1 MASNGTRVTAE
12 ALATAIQNYE
22 ARNQEFQNAYLKISN
37 IVRQLSVNY
46 KSEAA
51 TAFYNKFND
60 IYNNLSQTE
69 SRMEDATN
77 KLKQVKEVYEA
88 LTAMQEA
95 LVRALETDFAAA
107 GNIFG

>member
-1 MASNGTRVTAE
+1 MAASGTRVTAE
-12 ALATAIQNYE
+12 ALATTIQKYE
-22 ARNQEFQNAYLKISN
+22 SHKQEFANAYLKISN
-37 IVRQLSVNY
+37 IVRELSVNY

-69 SRMEDATN
+69 SRMDDAVG
-77 KLKQVKEVYEA
+77 KLKQVKQVYEA

-95 LVRALETDFAAA
+95 LVRALETDFAAV